1 MNDKT
6 RRVKELVDII
16 NEANYKYYVL
26 DNPSLT
32 DQEYDSLYREL
43 QDIEESNPELILP
56 DSPTQK
62 VGSIVIDKF
71 EKVKHKIPMMSLSD
85 VFNFD
90 EVNEFDGRIK
100 KENINP
106 KYVCELKI
114 DGLSVSLQY
123 EKGLLVKAATRG
135 NGVIGEDITHN
146 VKTIKTVP
154 LRINKEID
162 IEVRGEIF
170 MSKKTLEKLNEERRQ
185 NNLPELQN
193 VRNAAAGSVR
203 QLDSKVAQRRNL
215 DVWIYHLP
223 NPEEYGLKTHHE
235 SLEFMKELGFKVN
248 PNNRLVN
255 NIDEVLEY
263 IEEYTEKRASLPYE
277 IDGVVI
283 KVNKLDEQKNLGYTA
298 HHPKWAT
305 AYKFPAEEVLT
316 ELEDIIFTV
325 GRTGKIIPNAV
336 LRPVILMGS
345 VIKRATLHNED
356 YVINKDLHIKDIVSI
371 RKAGDVIPE
380 VIEPKKERR
389 TGNEIPFKM
398 IEHCPICEEKIVRE
412 EGQSDYY
419 CLNEN
424 CPAKNIEKL
433 IHFVSRGA
441 MNIDGLGGQIVE
453 DLYNLGFVKE
463 IPDFYNLKNYKE
475 EIISLEGYGNK
486 SFDNMVQAIENSKS
500 NSVEKLIFGL
510 GILGI
515 GSKTA
520 KLLASTYKNI
530 DALKFATYEE
540 LREIRDIGDILAT
553 NVVNY
558 FKDENNLQ
566 TIEKLK
572 AQGLNM
578 NYISEEINN
587 PNFANKKFV
596 ITGTLSFI
604 GRDELKSIIEASGGK
619 TIDSVSKNTDVVI
632 VGDKPGSKYTKA
644 LELNIEI
651 WNEETLKNKI

>member
-1 MNDKT
+1 MNDNKI
-6 RRVKELVDII
+6 RVKELVNII

-26 DNPSLT
+26 DNPTLT

-43 QDIEESNPELILP
+43 ENLETKYPELILP
-56 DSPTQK
+56 ESPTQK

-71 EKVKHKIPMMSLSD
+71 EKIKHKIPMMSLSD
-85 VFNFD
+85 VFNFE
-90 EVNEFDGRIK
+90 EVNDFDGRIK

-106 KYVCELKI
+106 EYVCELKI

-154 LRINKEID
+154 LRINREID

-170 MSKKTLEKLNEERRQ
+170 MSKKTLEKLNEERRK
-185 NNLPELQN
+185 NNLPKLQN

-203 QLDSKVAQRRNL
+203 QLDSKVAQKRNL

-223 NPEEYGLKTHHE
+223 NPEEYGLKTHYE

-248 PNNRLVN
+248 SNNRLVN
-255 NIDEVLEY
+255 NIGEVLKY
-263 IEEYTEKRASLPYE
+263 IEEYTEKRTSLPYE

-283 KVNKLDEQKNLGYTA
+283 KVNNLEEQKRLGYTA

-398 IEHCPICEEKIVRE
+398 INRCPICEEKIVRA

-419 CLNEN
+419 CLNEK

-486 SFDNMVQAIENSKS
+486 SFENMILAIENSKE
-500 NSVEKLIFGL
+500 NSIEKLIFGL
-510 GILGI
+510 GILSI

-520 KLLASTYKNI
+520 KLLASIYKNI
-530 DALKFATYEE
+530 DALKLATYEE
-540 LREIRDIGDILAT
+540 LRQIRDIGDILAT

-558 FKDENNLQ
+558 FKDEDNLEM
-566 TIEKLK
+566 IEKLK
-572 AQGLNM
+572 SYGLNM

-619 TIDSVSKNTDVVI
+619 TVDSVSKNTDVVI

-644 LELNIEI
+644 KELNIEI
-651 WNEETLKNKI
+651 WNEETLKEKI

>member
-1 MNDKT
+1 MNENKT
-6 RRVKELVDII
+6 RVKELVSIL

-43 QDIEESNPELILP
+43 QDLEEKYP
-56 DSPTQK
+56 DLVLHESPTQK

-71 EKVKHKIPMMSLSD
+71 EKVNHKIPMMSLSD
-85 VFNFD
+85 VFNFE
-90 EVNEFDGRIK
+90 EVSDFDGRIK

-154 LRINKEID
+154 LKINKEID

-170 MSKKTLEKLNEERRQ
+170 MSKKTLEKLNEERRKS
-185 NNLPELQN
+185 NLPELQN

-203 QLDSKVAQRRNL
+203 QLDSKVAQKRNL

-223 NPEEYGLKTHHE
+223 NPEEYGLKTHYE

-255 NIDEVLEY
+255 NIAEVLKY
-263 IEEYTEKRASLPYE
+263 IEEYTEKRANLPYE

-283 KVNKLDEQKNLGYTA
+283 KVNNLDEQKKLGYTA

-398 IEHCPICEEKIVRE
+398 IEHCPICEEKIVRA

-463 IPDFYNLKNYKE
+463 IPDFYKLEQYKE
-475 EIISLEGYGNK
+475 EIIALEGYGNK
-486 SFDNMVQAIENSKS
+486 SFDNMIDAIEKSKE

-530 DALKFATYEE
+530 DVLKLATYEE
-540 LREIRDIGDILAT
+540 LRKIRDIGDILAT

-558 FKDENNLQ
+558 FTDENNLE

-572 AQGLNM
+572 AYGLNM

-587 PNFANKKFV
+587 LNFANKKFV

-619 TIDSVSKNTDVVI
+619 AVDSVSKNTDVVI

-644 LELNIEI
+644 QELNIEI
-651 WNEETLKNKI
+651 WNEEILKEKL

>member
-1 MNDKT
+1 MNDNKT
-6 RRVKELVDII
+6 RVKELVSIL

-32 DQEYDSLYREL
+32 DQEFDSLYREL
-43 QDIEESNPELILP
+43 EDLETKYPELILP
-56 DSPTQK
+56 ESPTQK

-90 EVNEFDGRIK
+90 EVKDFDGRIK

-106 KYVCELKI
+106 EYVCELKI

-135 NGVIGEDITHN
+135 NGVVGEDITHN

-203 QLDSKVAQRRNL
+203 QLDSKVAQKRNL

-223 NPEEYGLKTHHE
+223 NPEEYGLKTHYE

-255 NIDEVLEY
+255 NIGEVLKY
-263 IEEYTEKRASLPYE
+263 IEKYTEKRAILPYE

-283 KVNKLDEQKNLGYTA
+283 KVNNLEEQKKLGYTA

-398 IEHCPICEEKIVRE
+398 IDHCPICEEKIVRA

-441 MNIDGLGGQIVE
+441 MDIDGLGSQIVE

-486 SFDNMVQAIENSKS
+486 SFDNMIMAIENSKE

-520 KLLASTYKNI
+520 KLLASIYKNI
-530 DALKFATYEE
+530 DALKLATYDE

-558 FKDENNLQ
+558 FKDEANIKVL
-566 TIEKLK
+566 EKLK
-572 AQGLNM
+572 SYGLNM

-587 PNFANKKFV
+587 PNFANKKFA

-604 GRDELKSIIEASGGK
+604 GRDELKDIIEASGGK
-619 TIDSVSKNTDVVI
+619 TVDSVSKNTDVVI

-644 LELNIEI
+644 LELNIEV
-651 WNEETLKNKI
+651 WNEETLREKI